1 MLWTHA
7 GRVFP
12 TAGLAELASWYF
24 SPFGFPGPTTY
35 LHLPNPCRTTRHVG
49 PNLATFLEFSLN
61 QYFRG
66 NFLQCFKEALPTET
80 KEGIPLEAQWSGRSS
95 AGGVGSI
102 PGWGG
107 PRIPT
112 CLAAKK

>member
-1 MLWTHA
+1 MQ
-7 GRVFP
+7 VVSFP
-12 TAGLAELASWYF
+12 PLCWLGYLPGI
-24 SPFGFPGPTTY
+24 SPLLDFLDQQPIYTC
-35 LHLPNPCRTTRHVG
+35 PNPCLTTRHVG

-80 KEGIPLEAQWSGRSS
+80 KEGISLEAQWLGLSN
-95 AGGVGSI
+95 AGGVGS
-102 PGWGG
+102 G